1 MTLPLPSTTNF
12 GASYI
17 ELTIAERAMTASSLS
32 DSAYHSRSRSSGVR
46 AAAAGDEAFSLAEE
60 GDEMAEM
67 LDEVGA
73 AAEDVDEDEDEEEDD
88 EEAPAEDGLAYAASR
103 RAGSSVLNL
112 FLVRRRKYC
121 LKL

>member
-1 MTLPLPSTTNF
+1 
-12 GASYI
+12 
-17 ELTIAERAMTASSLS
+17 MTASSLS

-46 AAAAGDEAFSLAEE
+46 VAAGDEASFAEE

-67 LDEVGA
+67 LDDVGSA
-73 AAEDVDEDEDEEEDD
+73 ADDEDDDKEEATVDPEEDEFE
-88 EEAPAEDGLAYAASR
+88 LAYAASR